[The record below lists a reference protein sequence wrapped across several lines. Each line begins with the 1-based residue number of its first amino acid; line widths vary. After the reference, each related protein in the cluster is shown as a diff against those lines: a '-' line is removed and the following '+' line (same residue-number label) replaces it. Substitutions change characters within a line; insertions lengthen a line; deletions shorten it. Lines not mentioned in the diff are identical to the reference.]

1 MTSSTP
7 ELSFIIVNWNSAAY
21 LQKCLRSIY
30 DHSAGLAFEVI
41 VVDNASFDGIEQI
54 LARQFPGVRF
64 LQLKENRGF
73 AAANNAGFAI
83 ASGEVV
89 CFLNPDTEIK
99 SNVFAP
105 MLGLLRTDR
114 RIGMQGC
121 RLLNTD
127 LTLQTSCI
135 LPFPTLAN
143 QLFDIEWLKRRT
155 PRWRLWGM
163 GALFSPDARPQEV
176 EAVSGACMVVPR
188 RVFEQVKGFSEDYF
202 MYSEDVDLCYKISH
216 AGYAVIYNPTVELIH
231 HGGKSASH
239 TKESRFATVMMRE
252 AMAKYFAKHKSKT
265 YSALYKRLLFLV
277 ALVRLALIAGSAPV
291 LLCTHRGK
299 HIAGMAAKWL
309 WVAQW
314 STGFGHGRASV

>member
-1 MTSSTP
+1 MNHSAP

-21 LQKCLRSIY
+21 LQKCLTGIY
-30 DHSAGLAFEVI
+30 DHCAGLAFEVI

-64 LQLKENRGF
+64 LQLHENRGF

-83 ASGEVV
+83 ASGGVV
-89 CFLNPDTEIK
+89 CFLNPDTEIRN
-99 SNVFAP
+99 NVFAP
-105 MLGLLRTDR
+105 MLDLLRADS

-155 PRWRLWGM
+155 PRWRIWGIR
-163 GALFSPDARPQEV
+163 ALFSPNVRPQEV
-176 EAVSGACMVVPR
+176 EAVSGACMVAPR
-188 RVFEQVKGFSEDYF
+188 RVFEEVKGFTEDYF
-202 MYSEDVDLCYKISH
+202 MYSEDVDLCYKIRL

-239 TKESRFATVMMRE
+239 AKESRFATVMMRE
-252 AMAKYFAKHKSKT
+252 AIALYFAKHKSKA
-265 YSALYKRLLFLV
+265 YAAAYRRLLLV
-277 ALVRLALIAGSAPV
+277 AALIRLGVIAGAAPV

-299 HIAGMAAKWL
+299 NIAGMAAKWL

-314 STGFGHGRASV
+314 STGQGTGAH